1 MAKVILFI
9 HQDKIEWHTNTVDDK
24 SVQVGGQQRILTVDG
39 YSMLL
44 MCKGGLIYLTFQGI
58 PTDKDLQTY
67 PSVHLTSPQEWDPS
81 VLDYVHPKD
90 NGEPNSTY
98 DLIEKFQFDP
108 KFDEFDDYIN
118 KLLTITIQMSST
130 HILVV
135 DKHKTQWGV
144 TVDFFPIKRHLKI
157 WNPEDKFPHNPGGRI
172 ICQLI
177 KYLKKLF
184 EIYTGYISMMME
196 QFTFLQEGSNRILS

>member
-1 MAKVILFI
+1 
-9 HQDKIEWHTNTVDDK
+9 
-24 SVQVGGQQRILTVDG
+24 
-39 YSMLL
+39 
-44 MCKGGLIYLTFQGI
+44 
-58 PTDKDLQTY
+58 
-67 PSVHLTSPQEWDPS
+67 
-81 VLDYVHPKD
+81 
-90 NGEPNSTY
+90 
-98 DLIEKFQFDP
+98 
-108 KFDEFDDYIN
+108 
-118 KLLTITIQMSST
+118 MSST

-135 DKHKTQWGV
+135 DKHKTQWAV

-184 EIYTGYISMMME
+184 EIYTGYISMMIE